1 MIEKE
6 TLKPLVKWPGGKD
19 RELKHFKHLF
29 PSKFNDFYEPFVGGG
44 AVYFSLN
51 NHHSFYIND
60 KSHELIDF
68 YKLIKEQNSEFF
80 RYLIGIN
87 KSWIE
92 IDKLKEIYKDFYIE
106 TYTNYSNDIY
116 SEEETIS
123 IFENYLLDKKDEFL
137 NLLNFDIKT
146 EVFLKELPKSILSK
160 IKRMKEIEKKK
171 HKLPEEDILDNILG
185 SIKNAFYMYIRNLYN
200 HIEEYN
206 LDKEFASVLFYF
218 IRMYTYSGMFR
229 YNKAG
234 KFNVPYGGIGYNKKT
249 MDKKIEYFQNNNLIE
264 HFNKTEIFKE
274 DFEDFFNKTSP
285 KKDDFI
291 FLDPPYDSEFS
302 TYAKNVF
309 DQNDQR
315 RLATYLI
322 DKCNA
327 KWMLVIKN
335 TELISSLYESNTITI
350 GGDKK
355 IFRIAFDKKY
365 QVSFMDRNDKDVEHL
380 IITNYEMNLNAI

>member
-1 MIEKE
+1 MIENQI
-6 TLKPLVKWPGGKD
+6 LKPLVKWPGGKD

-29 PSKFNDFYEPFVGGG
+29 PEKFNDFYEPFIGGG

-60 KSHELIDF
+60 KSHELINF
-68 YKLIKEQNSEFF
+68 YSLIKEENKKFID
-80 RYLIGIN
+80 YLIKVN

-92 IDKLKEIYKDFYIE
+92 IDDFKKTYGDFYID
-106 TYTNYSNDIY
+106 TYTNFSKDIK
-116 SEEETIS
+116 SEEETIK
-123 IFENYLLDKKDEFL
+123 IIEEYLNIKENVFLSLLKI
-137 NLLNFDIKT
+137 DIKK
-146 EVFLKELPKSILSK
+146 EIFLKEVKKSITSK
-160 IKRMKEIEKKK
+160 IKRMKDIEKKK

-200 HIEEYN
+200 NVEEYE
-206 LDKEFASVLFYF
+206 LEKEFASVLFYF

-249 MDKKIEYFQNNNLIE
+249 MDKKIEYFQNKYLIE
-264 HFNKTEIFKE
+264 HFQKTKIFEE
-274 DFEDFFNKTSP
+274 DFENFFNITKP
-285 KKDDFI
+285 KSEDFI

-302 TYAKNVF
+302 TYAKNTF
-309 DQNDQR
+309 DQEDQK
-315 RLATYLI
+315 RLASYLI
-322 DKCNA
+322 EKCEA

-335 TELISSLYESNTITI
+335 TELISSLYEKNLKTI

-365 QVSFMDRNDKDVEHL
+365 QVSFMDRNDKEVEHL
-380 IITNYEMNLNAI
+380 IITNYELNLNAI